1 MLSQAQNRFFL
12 EKISFFV
19 NFFPFSTSFS
29 FRRIRCKPL
38 SINVQCGVCIQ
49 NAVDSGCRE
58 EFCMRKAFIILVS
71 LGSVASADTFSYT
84 GANGGLFSDK
94 GNWTNEETGQLMGSS
109 GTSFDVA
116 DASNTFRINGEVTV
130 AVNSNAQKLEGAIVE
145 IGNNS
150 TLSIDGRTSL
160 GAATITVKD
169 GGSLTLGFDVKV
181 KGAVINTN
189 SAVTIG
195 NTWFDASS
203 ECGDITF
210 NLSDHGLVN
219 YGTVTYRSAGNSAW
233 SGSLTLSANC
243 LEGALTGNG
252 EVKLFER
259 TLVAA
264 TGWTPKDGSTIEE
277 LLANHV
283 EGGSITLNST
293 ELTCASVAFDTNAL
307 TADNVGQYRFIFDD
321 NKIKVQ
327 YVAYEVP
334 EPATATLSLL
344 ALVGLAARRRRRM
357 A

>member
-1 MLSQAQNRFFL
+1 
-12 EKISFFV
+12 
-19 NFFPFSTSFS
+19 
-29 FRRIRCKPL
+29 
-38 SINVQCGVCIQ
+38 
-49 NAVDSGCRE
+49 
-58 EFCMRKAFIILVS
+58 MRKAFIILVS

-84 GANGGLFSDK
+84 GANGGLFGDK
-94 GNWTNEETGQLMGSS
+94 GNWTNAETGLLMGSS
-109 GTSFDVA
+109 GTYFEAA
-116 DASNTFRINGEVTV
+116 DAGNTFKINGEVTV
-130 AVNSNAQKLEGAIVE
+130 SVNSKAQKLEGAIVE

-150 TLSIDGRTSL
+150 TLSIAGGTSL

-169 GGSLTLGFDVKV
+169 GGSLTLGNDVKV

-195 NTWFDASS
+195 NTWFDDNAN
-203 ECGDITF
+203 CGDITF

-219 YGTVTYRSAGNSAW
+219 YGTVTYRSSGTNAW
-233 SGSLTLSANC
+233 SGKLTLSANC

-264 TGWTPKDGSTIEE
+264 TGWTCKSGSMEE

-293 ELTCASVAFDTNAL
+293 ELTCASVAFDTDAL

>member
-1 MLSQAQNRFFL
+1 
-12 EKISFFV
+12 
-19 NFFPFSTSFS
+19 
-29 FRRIRCKPL
+29 
-38 SINVQCGVCIQ
+38 
-49 NAVDSGCRE
+49 
-58 EFCMRKAFIILVS
+58 MRKAFIILVS
-71 LGSVASADTFSYT
+71 LGGIASADTFSYT
-84 GANGGLFSDK
+84 GADGGLFGDK
-94 GNWTNEETGQLMGSS
+94 GNWTNEETSQLMGSS
-109 GTSFDVA
+109 GTDFEAA
-116 DASNTFRINGEVTV
+116 DAGNTFRINGEVTV
-130 AVNSNAQKLEGAIVE
+130 AVDSKAQKLEGAIVE

-150 TLSIDGRTSL
+150 TLRIAGSISL

-169 GGSLTLGFDVKV
+169 GGSLTLGNDVKV

-195 NTWFDASS
+195 NTWFDDNAN
-203 ECGDITF
+203 CGDITF

-219 YGTVTYRSAGNSAW
+219 YGTVVYRSSGTNAW
-233 SGSLTLSANC
+233 SGKLTLSANC

-264 TGWTPKDGSTIEE
+264 TGWTCKAGSIEE

-283 EGGSITLNST
+283 EVSSITLNST
-293 ELTCASVAFDTNAL
+293 ELTCTSVAFDTDAL

-344 ALVGLAARRRRRM
+344 ALAGLAARRRRRM